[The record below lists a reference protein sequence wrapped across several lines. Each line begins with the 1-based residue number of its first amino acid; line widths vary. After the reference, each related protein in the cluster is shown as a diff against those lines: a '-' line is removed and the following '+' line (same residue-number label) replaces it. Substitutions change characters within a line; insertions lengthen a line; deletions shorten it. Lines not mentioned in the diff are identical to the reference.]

1 MHVKKFRQ
9 YLLGRSFVIR
19 TDHAALQW
27 LRRTPEP
34 IGQQARWL
42 EILEEF
48 DFQIQHRPGMQH
60 CYADSLSR
68 SVSTVT
74 ADRTDW
80 ATLQRSD
87 PVIGPIYR
95 LVQAGEPR
103 PTPESVAASDSE
115 MKSLCAQCDQLVMIN
130 GEILCRNFVSNKPGE
145 THQQVVVPSAL
156 RREIVDELHRGL
168 NGGHLGY
175 RRAKAT
181 VRRRFYW
188 PGWASDVRLAK
199 QRCHQCAKFQHPRPH
214 RQ

>member
-115 MKSLCAQCDQLVMIN
+115 MKSLCTPYFLMYGREARIPADLVSFM
-130 GEILCRNFVSNKPGE
+130 
-145 THQQVVVPSAL
+145 
-156 RREIVDELHRGL
+156 
-168 NGGHLGY
+168 
-175 RRAKAT
+175 
-181 VRRRFYW
+181 VRRRKRTRSVPYR
-188 PGWASDVRLAK
+188 SL
-199 QRCHQCAKFQHPRPH
+199 
-214 RQ
+214 